1 MHLKTRIASALIA
14 LAALAGLGLAA
25 VPAGAATVPCHAIWS
40 FRCSTPVVAQAL
52 IPANDLNPAADFA
65 LRYEGPNPSDG
76 VAYGDLGINFS
87 NTLGDGTED
96 FEWDLI
102 GHVPTSGPGS
112 YGFTSFDNQNYG
124 GSAIYEVAYAPNGVD
139 TNLCVTVSS
148 KFRSNGLVLGNCI
161 GRFNQAFAVTQHAPR
176 MQDLTGPTGLYW
188 YAFEAGHAST
198 DAQQHNF
205 LLDPHPGTP
214 DGLAAVGTP
223 VHAAPGVASVS
234 MWSAIP

>member
-1 MHLKTRIASALIA
+1 MKRARLRRIPDLAVPWYGCTVIVFPGIHLLPCSPSTGAPSGGRNPMHLKTRIASALIA

-148 KFRSNGLVLGNCI
+148 KFRSNGLV
-161 GRFNQAFAVTQHAPR
+161 H
-176 MQDLTGPTGLYW
+176 
-188 YAFEAGHAST
+188 S
-198 DAQQHNF
+198 
-205 LLDPHPGTP
+205 
-214 DGLAAVGTP
+214 
-223 VHAAPGVASVS
+223 
-234 MWSAIP
+234 